1 MHNYTVQCL
10 LTSNYFRSRF
20 YAVFFAWL
28 LFVLVVS
35 VWSLLAW
42 LTWLLASQQMVL
54 FIQARLRVT
63 GANWRLTSKRGQQ
76 QVRDFTLEYLSR
88 DGVLALRL
96 LYQNTKYVAVM
107 EDVIH
112 LLWEQY
118 ASRRHASLSWHDD
131 NAYYSD

>member
-1 MHNYTVQCL
+1 
-10 LTSNYFRSRF
+10 
-20 YAVFFAWL
+20 
-28 LFVLVVS
+28 
-35 VWSLLAW
+35 
-42 LTWLLASQQMVL
+42 MVL

-63 GANWRLTSKRGQQ
+63 GGNWRLTSKRGQQ

-118 ASRRHASLSWHDD
+118 VSRLHASLSWRDD
-131 NAYYSD
+131 NANYFE